1 VSISFIWFDLGYT
14 LLYQQREEPYR
25 AVLAELG
32 HEVTRERL
40 ELEYHLADKR
50 FMREYPGVFGG
61 DPETF
66 APWFLGVL
74 NHRLGIRTDL
84 CRTWQM
90 LKRTSAHGHA
100 GVPEGHAGVPEG
112 HAGVPE
118 GHAGVPEGHAGWLPF
133 DGAADAL
140 ADLRRRGYRLG
151 IITNWDP
158 SARGILAAHG
168 LDGYFEQVVVSC
180 EAGCEKPEPRI
191 FEIATGAARV
201 APAACLYVGDN
212 YYVDTVG
219 ARAAGMA
226 SVIVNR
232 FGRQGVEEIT
242 DVPIIAHVG
251 EIAGWLESTGA

>member
-14 LLYQQREEPYR
+14 LLYQQREAPYR

-40 ELEYHLADKR
+40 ELEFHLADKR

-90 LKRTSAHGHA
+90 LKRTSAHGPA
-100 GVPEGHAGVPEG
+100 GVS
-112 HAGVPE
+112 
-118 GHAGVPEGHAGWLPF
+118 EGHAGWLPF

-151 IITNWDP
+151 VITNWDP

-191 FEIATGAARV
+191 FEIATGAAQV

-226 SVIVNR
+226 SVVVNR

-242 DVPIIAHVG
+242 DVPIIAHVR
-251 EIAGWLESTGA
+251 EIAGWLETTGA

>member
-1 VSISFIWFDLGYT
+1 MSISFIWFDLGYT

-32 HEVTRERL
+32 HDVHPRSAWSWST
-40 ELEYHLADKR
+40 
-50 FMREYPGVFGG
+50 
-61 DPETF
+61 TS
-66 APWFLGVL
+66 
-74 NHRLGIRTDL
+74 
-84 CRTWQM
+84 
-90 LKRTSAHGHA
+90 RTSGSCASTPGSSAATPRPSPRGSSGCSITGSASVPTCA
-100 GVPEGHAGVPEG
+100 GRGRCSTRRLRRT
-112 HAGVPE
+112 
-118 GHAGVPEGHAGWLPF
+118 GHAGWLPF

-151 IITNWDP
+151 VITNWDP

-168 LDGYFEQVVVSC
+168 LDRYFEQVVVSC

-226 SVIVNR
+226 SVVVNR
-232 FGRQGVEEIT
+232 FGRQGVEEIA
-242 DVPIIAHVG
+242 DVPIIAHVR
-251 EIAGWLESTGA
+251 EIAGWLESAGA

>member
-1 VSISFIWFDLGYT
+1 MSISFIWFDLGYT

-32 HEVTRERL
+32 HDVTRERL
-40 ELEYHLADKR
+40 ELEYHLADKQ
-50 FMREYPGVFGG
+50 FMRDYPGIFGG

-66 APWFLGVL
+66 APWFLGML
-74 NHRLGIRTDL
+74 NYRLGIRTDL

-90 LKRTSAHGHA
+90 LKRVSAH
-100 GVPEGHAGVPEG
+100 
-112 HAGVPE
+112 
-118 GHAGVPEGHAGWLPF
+118 GHAGWLPF

-151 IITNWDP
+151 VITNWDP

-168 LDGYFEQVVVSC
+168 LDRYFEQVVVSC

-226 SVIVNR
+226 SVVVNR
-232 FGRQGVEEIT
+232 FGRQGVEELS

-251 EIAGWLESTGA
+251 EIASWLESAGA

>member
-1 VSISFIWFDLGYT
+1 VNISFVWFDLGYT

-32 HEVTRERL
+32 HDVPRERL
-40 ELEYHLADKR
+40 EMEYHLADKQ
-50 FMREYPGVFGG
+50 FMREYPGVFGR

-84 CRTWQM
+84 CRTWQL

-100 GVPEGHAGVPEG
+100 GWVPFP
-112 HAGVPE
+112 
-118 GHAGVPEGHAGWLPF
+118 
-133 DGAADAL
+133 GAADAL

-151 IITNWDP
+151 VITNWDA
-158 SARGILAAHG
+158 SARPLLAAHA
-168 LDGYFEQVVVSC
+168 LDGFFEQVVVSC
-180 EAGCEKPEPRI
+180 ETGCEKPDPRI
-191 FEIATGAARV
+191 FEIATTAAGV
-201 APAACLYVGDN
+201 EPAACLYVGDN

-226 SVIVNR
+226 SVVVNR
-232 FGRQGVEEIT
+232 FGRRGVEEIA
-242 DVPIIAHVG
+242 DVPILAHVR
-251 EIAGWLESTGA
+251 EIAGWLDSALP

>member
-1 VSISFIWFDLGYT
+1 MNISFIWFDLGYT

-32 HEVTRERL
+32 HAFTRERV
-40 ELEYHLADKR
+40 ELEYHLADKL
-50 FMREYPGVFGG
+50 FMREYPGLFGH
-61 DPETF
+61 DPATF

-74 NHRLGIRTDL
+74 NHRLGVRTDL
-84 CRTWQM
+84 CRLWQQ
-90 LKRTSAHGHA
+90 LRGTSAYSQA
-100 GVPEGHAGVPEG
+100 SWV
-112 HAGVPE
+112 
-118 GHAGVPEGHAGWLPF
+118 PF
-133 DGAADAL
+133 DGAAEAL

-151 IITNWDP
+151 VITNWDP

-168 LDGYFEQVVVSC
+168 LDAYFEQVVVSC

-226 SVIVNR
+226 SVVVNR
-232 FGRQGVEEIT
+232 FGRQGVEEIA
-242 DVPIIAHVG
+242 DVPIIAHVR
-251 EIAGWLESTGA
+251 EIAGWLESARA

>member
-1 VSISFIWFDLGYT
+1 MDISFIWFDLGYT

-32 HEVTRERL
+32 HDVTRDRL
-40 ELEYHLADKR
+40 ELEYHLADKQ
-50 FMREYPGVFGG
+50 FMREYPGVFGR

-84 CRTWQM
+84 CRTWQL

-100 GVPEGHAGVPEG
+100 GVS
-112 HAGVPE
+112 
-118 GHAGVPEGHAGWLPF
+118 EGHAGWLPF
-133 DGAADAL
+133 EGVAEAL

-151 IITNWDP
+151 VITNWDA
-158 SARGILAAHG
+158 SARPLLAALG
-168 LDGYFEQVVVSC
+168 LDGFFEQVVVSC
-180 EAGCEKPEPRI
+180 EAGCEKPAPGI
-191 FEIATGAARV
+191 FEIATAAARV
-201 APAACLYVGDN
+201 DAASCVYVGDN

-226 SVIVNR
+226 SIVVNR
-232 FGRQGVEEIT
+232 FGRQGIEEIADVPIVAHVREIT
-242 DVPIIAHVG
+242 DVLQRGPG
-251 EIAGWLESTGA
+251 